1 MQWVFFAS
9 VMFKDFQMPFD
20 INAVRAA
27 FPSMNKDRI
36 YLDNPAGTQ
45 VPQRV
50 VDRMTECLIQANANL
65 GGGFPTSQ
73 HAEELVEG
81 ARSAMADFLNA
92 PSDRDIIF
100 GANMTTL
107 TFHVGRS
114 ILKNFNPDDEI
125 ILGSMCHDANVHP
138 WVLLAQDY
146 GLKVRFFEFDLESFE
161 YDLTKLDAVITDKTR
176 FIALGY
182 ASNILG
188 TINPVKAVCEK
199 ARAIGALSFI
209 DAVAFAPHG
218 PIDVQDLG
226 CDFLACST
234 YKFYGPHQAVLYGRK
249 EVLETLTPY
258 KVRPAPQALPDCFET
273 GTQNHECLA
282 GVLGALEYIETL
294 ADTGLGNRTLR
305 LHSAMANMEA
315 YEAQLGWQLIDGIK
329 DKAGLKIHG
338 IINPNRAAHRVP
350 TISFTL
356 EGRHSSEL
364 SKSLINKGIYNWA
377 GHSYALE
384 PAQRLGILEQG
395 GVVRLGIGHYNTAE
409 EIDRVIEAAKTL

>member
-1 MQWVFFAS
+1 
-9 VMFKDFQMPFD
+9 MPFD
-20 INAVRAA
+20 INAIRAA
-27 FPSMNKDRI
+27 FPSMSDDRI

-81 ARSAMADFLNA
+81 ARSAMAEFLNA

-114 ILKNFNPDDEI
+114 ILKSFKAGDEI

-146 GLKVRFFEFDLESFE
+146 GLNVRFFEFDVESFE
-161 YDLTKLDAVITDKTR
+161 YDLAKLDDIISDKTKL
-176 FIALGY
+176 IALGY

-199 ARAIGALSFI
+199 ARSIGALSFI

-226 CDFLACST
+226 CDFLICST
-234 YKFYGPHQAVLYGRK
+234 YKFYGPHQGILYGRK
-249 EVLETLTPY
+249 DVLETLTPY
-258 KVRPAPQALPDCFET
+258 KVRPAPNALPDCFET

-282 GVLGALEYIETL
+282 GVLGALEYLETL
-294 ADTGLGNRTLR
+294 TDPGLTSRSAR

-329 DKAGLKIHG
+329 NVAGLKIHG
-338 IINPNRAAHRVP
+338 ITNPNRAAHRVP
-350 TISFTL
+350 TISFTI
-356 EGRHSSEL
+356 EKRHSAEL
-364 SKSLINKGIYNWA
+364 SKALISKGIYNWA

-384 PAQRLGILEQG
+384 PAQRLDILEQG

-409 EIDRVIEAAKTL
+409 EIERVIDAVKSL

>member
-1 MQWVFFAS
+1 
-9 VMFKDFQMPFD
+9 MPFD

-27 FPSMNKDRI
+27 FPSMSDDRI

-45 VPQRV
+45 VPQQV

-65 GGGFPTSQ
+65 GGGFPTSIR
-73 HAEELVEG
+73 AEELVEG
-81 ARSAMADFLNA
+81 ARTAMADFLNA

-114 ILKNFNPDDEI
+114 ILKSLNPGDEI

-146 GLKVRFFEFDLESFE
+146 GLNVRFFEFDLESFE
-161 YDLTKLDAVITDKTR
+161 YYLAKLDEVISDKTR
-176 FIALGY
+176 LIAMGY

-199 ARAIGALSFI
+199 ARSIGALSFI

-226 CDFLACST
+226 CDFLICST
-234 YKFYGPHQAVLYGRK
+234 YKFYGPHQGILYGRK

-258 KVRPAPQALPDCFET
+258 KVRPAPKALPDCFET
-273 GTQNHECLA
+273 GTQNHEGLA
-282 GVLGALEYIETL
+282 GVLGALEYLETL
-294 ADTGLGNRTLR
+294 ADPGLGSRNAR

-315 YEAQLGWQLIDGIK
+315 YEAQLGWQLINGIQ
-329 DKAGLKIHG
+329 AVPGLKIHG
-338 IINPNRAAHRVP
+338 ITNPNKAAHRVP
-350 TISFTL
+350 TISFTIKD
-356 EGRHSSEL
+356 RHSAEL
-364 SKSLINKGIYNWA
+364 SKALINQGIYNWA

-384 PAQRLGILEQG
+384 PAQRLGLLEQG

-409 EIDRVIEAAKTL
+409 EIDRVIRAVKSL